1 MINKS
6 KSSLDIIKK
15 PHGKSNA
22 IIINDEVRRLV
33 KSFKHRLREM
43 ADSPDNEV
51 REIDK
56 LSIDVILNDLD
67 EFDQNILIAF
77 YAVANCS
84 PSALGKLLGV
94 KPTVITSRIKKIQ
107 KYVHNRVTS
116 NTNDSGIHS

>member
-1 MINKS
+1 MI
-6 KSSLDIIKK
+6 DILKK

-22 IIINDEVRRLV
+22 IIINSEVRHHV
-33 KSFKHRLREM
+33 KAFKHRLKEM
-43 ADSPDNEV
+43 AESPDNEV
-51 REIDK
+51 RDIDK
-56 LSIDVILNDLD
+56 ESISVILNDLD

-84 PSALGKLLGV
+84 PSALAKLFGV

-116 NTNDSGIHS
+116 NTDDSCLHS